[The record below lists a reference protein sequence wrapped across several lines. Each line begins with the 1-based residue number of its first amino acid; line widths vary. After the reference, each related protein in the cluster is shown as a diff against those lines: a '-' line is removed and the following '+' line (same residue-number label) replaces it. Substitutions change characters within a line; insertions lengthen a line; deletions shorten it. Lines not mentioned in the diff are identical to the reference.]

1 MAVIR
6 NICPPDKYKLISCLL
21 LTLFIFIITVLPA
34 GAEDYAVA
42 QTYIHAFSNDIAV
55 YTGVFALNREVSL
68 NTTAYFKYT
77 VDMINPN
84 FFEGEGGEEGGLEA
98 DKKVVSK
105 GLAAIS
111 GASTAAGSNA
121 ASDIRNN
128 LTLGLTHNF
137 DDVISVEA
145 GYDYSSEKDYISGTP
160 GITLK
165 KELFRKNTTLI
176 LGYSKN
182 MDTVDGK
189 YMISAENKNTNN
201 YYAGLTQIIT
211 AKTIAQIGYSRNE
224 VTGFMPEGNRLVPVN
239 GATAVSCTDKS
250 ATCLLEVFPDGRR
263 REAYILGI
271 NHYLQHG
278 LLYPP
283 AASSV
288 RLTLRYYKDDWD
300 VSSYT
305 EEAEYYQYLPSQN
318 LLRLDIRT
326 YQQSKAFF
334 VKSSYLSTDTYLTVS
349 PQLEKQNTYLLGI
362 KFSHAF
368 EDDPDYGIFANSHL
382 EGGYEFYTQST
393 SVSAHNFSIGV
404 KFLF

>member
-6 NICPPDKYKLISCLL
+6 DITPAYKHKLILCLL
-21 LTLFIFIITVLPA
+21 LTFFIFTITVSPA
-34 GAEDYAVA
+34 LSEDYAIA
-42 QTYIHAFSNDIAV
+42 QTYIHAFSNNISV
-55 YTGVFALNREVSL
+55 YTGVFALNKDVSL

-84 FFEGEGGEEGGLEA
+84 LFEEGGEGGGGEA
-98 DKKVVSK
+98 EKKLVSK

-121 ASDIRNN
+121 ASDTRNN

-137 DDVISVEA
+137 DNILSVEA
-145 GYDYSSEKDYISGTP
+145 GYDFSSEKDYISSTP

-165 KELFRKNTTLI
+165 KDLFRKNTTLI

-182 MDTVDGK
+182 MDSVDGK
-189 YMISAENKNTNN
+189 YMTSTEKKNTNN
-201 YYAGLTQIIT
+201 YYAGFTQIIT
-211 AKTIAQIGYSRNE
+211 PKTIAQIGYLRNE
-224 VTGFMPEGNRLVPVN
+224 ATGFMPEGNRLVPVD
-239 GATAVSCTDKS
+239 GATASSCTDKS

-263 REAYILGI
+263 REAYLLGI
-271 NHYLQHG
+271 NHYLPHG

-288 RLTLRYYKDDWD
+288 RLSLRYYRDDWD

-305 EEAEYYQYLPSQN
+305 EEAEYYQYLPDQN

-334 VKSSYLSTDTYLTVS
+334 VKSSYKTTDAYLTVS
-349 PQLEKQNTYLLGI
+349 PQLEKQNTYLFGI
-362 KFSHAF
+362 KLSHTF
-368 EDDPDYGIFANSHL
+368 EDDPDYGIFANSYL

-393 SVSAHNFSIGV
+393 NVSAHNFIVGL